1 MYFSSPAV
9 LSEAAFQP
17 QNFLHFLAFGATL
30 MQTLLQQ
37 HAFFFQLSRCI
48 LADKSYIVCL
58 KSLALDSL
66 FQTVNN
72 DSLRKT
78 SPTQ

>member
-1 MYFSSPAV
+1 MYFFSPAV

-30 MQTLLQQ
+30 TQTLLLQ

-48 LADKSYIVCL
+48 LADKSYIVWIFI
-58 KSLALDSL
+58 SDSKQWL
-66 FQTVNN
+66 IEKNLTHTV
-72 DSLRKT
+72 K
-78 SPTQ
+78 